1 MPDPKV
7 FLSWT
12 KDGMTWSNERLHRQ
26 GMRGQYNKRII
37 WLRAIG
43 MFRQTISLRF
53 RGCDDS
59 LASFTAIEA
68 DVEAF
73 GNGGQ

>member
-1 MPDPKV
+1 MAKIPKEKV
-7 FLSWT
+7 VRVI
-12 KDGMTWSNERLHRQ
+12 KA
-26 GMRGQYNKRII
+26 KR
-37 WLRAIG
+37 ATG
-43 MFRQTISLRF
+43 MFRQAIGLRF

-68 DVEAF
+68 DVEAY